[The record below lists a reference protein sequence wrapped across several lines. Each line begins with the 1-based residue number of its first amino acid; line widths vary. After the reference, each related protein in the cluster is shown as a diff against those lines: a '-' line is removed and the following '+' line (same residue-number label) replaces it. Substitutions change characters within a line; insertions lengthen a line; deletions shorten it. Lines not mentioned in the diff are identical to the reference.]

1 MTNDLTPGHLNSAT
15 FRTVRKGYDPAE
27 VDVLLR
33 DAAASLE
40 HAQQHAAAM
49 EARAR
54 AAVARLHEQP
64 EGAAPAPEP
73 TAAPQLSSDDANRIS
88 RTLLLAQETADRAIA
103 EANEAAQSVLEQA
116 RTEAGTT
123 LESARD
129 ESATI
134 LDEARSEARRAT
146 ETERVAA
153 VDEVERL
160 RARREFLLGDV
171 DQLEAFL
178 VDQRD
183 RLRTAAHEI
192 ESLAE
197 RVPGGLGT
205 LTPPPMSASDDDPIV
220 ETGSGEA
227 ADTADDP
234 ETAETVAGEA
244 GADEVASADEEA
256 ATGDDETA
264 DAEPQAGD
272 EPQAES
278 DDTPGDDAP
287 AHAPFPGFVSEH
299 GDDAEVV
306 LPPETRMPFADAS
319 KLAEALG
326 NADVLDDAPAP
337 DDGGGGGVFDTSELD
352 VTEVMEALDRRVRG
366 ESVPRRDDDVTGE
379 LPFRKPPS
387 D

>member
-27 VDVLLR
+27 VDALLR

-40 HAQQHAAAM
+40 RAQQHAAAM

-64 EGAAPAPEP
+64 ESTRTAPEP
-73 TAAPQLSSDDANRIS
+73 AAARLSSDDADRIS

-103 EANEAAQSVLEQA
+103 EANEAAQQLLDQA
-116 RTEAGTT
+116 RAEAGTT
-123 LESARD
+123 LESAHD

-134 LDEARSEARRAT
+134 LDQARAEARRAS
-146 ETERVAA
+146 ETERLAA

-160 RARREFLLGDV
+160 KARREFLLGDV

-205 LTPPPMSASDDDPIV
+205 LSPPPMSASDDEPVADDEPEAPDAADDAADDA
-220 ETGSGEA
+220 ETTEPVAERPGADEA
-227 ADTADDP
+227 A
-234 ETAETVAGEA
+234 
-244 GADEVASADEEA
+244 ADEVAA
-256 ATGDDETA
+256 AGDDEA
-264 DAEPQAGD
+264 LDAEP
-272 EPQAES
+272 ES
-278 DDTPGDDAP
+278 DDAPGTDEP
-287 AHAPFPGFVSEH
+287 THAPFPGFVSDH
-299 GDDAEVV
+299 DDEAEVV
-306 LPPETRMPFADAS
+306 LPPETQMPFADAS

-326 NADVLDDAPAP
+326 ASDVLDDAPAT
-337 DDGGGGGVFDTSELD
+337 DDGGGVFDTSELD
-352 VTEVMEALDRRVRG
+352 VTQVMDALDRRVRG
-366 ESVPRRDDDVTGE
+366 ESVPRRDDDDATGE
-379 LPFRKPPS
+379 LPIRKRPS